1 MASRSAL
8 WRSERLRRRAARERG
23 GYLAV
28 TLDDVLAADALSRCL
43 EYLDDADATSG
54 VIREL
59 TPEIAGEVTPLLDV
73 ARLLRAHRYTLLA
86 ALA

>member
-8 WRSERLRRRAARERG
+8 WRSKLRRRAAEERG
-23 GYLAV
+23 GYLAI
-28 TLDDVLAADALSRCL
+28 TLDDILAADALSRCL

-59 TPEIAGEVTPLLDV
+59 TPEIAEEVVPLLDV
-73 ARLLRAHRYTLLA
+73 ARELRANRYRLILA
-86 ALA
+86 LS